1 MHVCQGPLFDKS
13 LTSVHTNCRHEVWIF
28 VQHGAYRRVVLT
40 DLGKVQEVNA
50 AGDPVSE
57 SRDEEHP
64 SDPVKETPTI
74 SLQEVCL
81 SL

>member
-1 MHVCQGPLFDKS
+1 M
-13 LTSVHTNCRHEVWIF
+13 
-28 VQHGAYRRVVLT
+28 LT

-64 SDPVKETPTI
+64 SDPVKETPKI

-81 SL
+81 ALQICLCCNLELI

>member
-1 MHVCQGPLFDKS
+1 M
-13 LTSVHTNCRHEVWIF
+13 
-28 VQHGAYRRVVLT
+28 LT

-57 SRDEEHP
+57 SKDKEHP
-64 SDPVKETPTI
+64 SDPVKETPKI

-81 SL
+81 SLQICLCCKN